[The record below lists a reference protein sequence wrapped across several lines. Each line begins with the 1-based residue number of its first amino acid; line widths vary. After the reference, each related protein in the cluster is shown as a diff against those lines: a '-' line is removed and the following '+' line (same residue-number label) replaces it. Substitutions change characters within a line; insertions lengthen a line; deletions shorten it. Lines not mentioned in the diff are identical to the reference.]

1 MSDENKVLLR
11 VSNLKQYFPI
21 GKKKMGKPQSFV
33 KANDGISLNIYE
45 GETFGLVGESGCGK
59 STFGRTLL
67 QLYRQTGGRTVYY
80 GRTVE
85 DFDLKYVEEIFKN
98 LPDKKKKCEE
108 LLDKVKKLEADYAK
122 MPEGTEEEKIAKKV
136 AGQHLAEMES
146 EADNDLLDITALIG
160 GLYTLDETALA
171 EAGRHYL
178 AEYLA
183 MKEIRKIN
191 AQADEFEKN
200 GKSAKAGE
208 VKKKIPEL
216 QKKVQAEL
224 AEIDKIR
231 DNCKKDEDFEKY
243 EVQKDD
249 GINLANLTDAEMRYL
264 RRDLQ
269 LIFQDPYSSLNPR
282 MTVGQIIGEGLM
294 AHNIFK
300 KGDPKMQDYIMEI
313 MEKCGLAS
321 YFIHRYPHQFSGGMK
336 QRVIIAMAVCCKPK
350 LIIADEPTTALDVT
364 VQAQVLELLK
374 ELQRDMDTAILLI
387 THNLGVVWEMCDKV
401 MVMYAGN
408 TVEFTDT
415 KTLYSNPRHPYTWG
429 LLDSMPKLSDES
441 KGELKTIP
449 GTPPDLRLTGKCC
462 NFYNRCPYVTEAC
475 TQSVPPLVEVEPGHF
490 VACHRQN
497 LTNKLEKG
505 EGLKDE

>member
-1 MSDENKVLLR
+1 MSENILTVKDLKTYFYTASGVAKAVDG
-11 VSNLKQYFPI
+11 VSF
-21 GKKKMGKPQSFV
+21 
-33 KANDGISLNIYE
+33 NIAK
-45 GETFGLVGESGCGK
+45 GETMGIVGESGSGK
-59 STFGRTLL
+59 SVTSSSIIRLLPPRTGKIV
-67 QLYRQTGGRTVYY
+67 GGS
-80 GRTVE
+80 
-85 DFDLKYVEEIFKN
+85 I
-98 LPDKKKKCEE
+98 
-108 LLDKVKKLEADYAK
+108 
-122 MPEGTEEEKIAKKV
+122 
-136 AGQHLAEMES
+136 
-146 EADNDLLDITALIG
+146 
-160 GLYTLDETALA
+160 
-171 EAGRHYL
+171 
-178 AEYLA
+178 
-183 MKEIRKIN
+183 
-191 AQADEFEKN
+191 EFE
-200 GKSAKAGE
+200 GKDVLALS
-208 VKKKIPEL
+208 KKEL
-216 QKKVQAEL
+216 N
-224 AEIDKIR
+224 DFR
-231 DNCKKDEDFEKY
+231 GKDIA
-243 EVQKDD
+243 V
-249 GINLANLTDAEMRYL
+249 
-264 RRDLQ
+264 
-269 LIFQDPYSSLNPR
+269 IFQDPMTSLDPVFKIGKQ
-282 MTVGQIIGEGLM
+282 MTEMIM
-294 AHNIFK
+294 AHQNVTK
-300 KGDPKMQDYIMEI
+300 DEAWKMAVEALSKVGIPEP
-313 MEKCGLAS
+313 EKRMNS
-321 YFIHRYPHQFSGGMK
+321 YPYELSGGMC

-449 GTPPDLRLTGKCC
+449 GTPPDLRLTGQCC

>member
-1 MSDENKVLLR
+1 MSENILTVKDLKTYFYTASGIAKAVDG
-11 VSNLKQYFPI
+11 VSF
-21 GKKKMGKPQSFV
+21 
-33 KANDGISLNIYE
+33 NIAK
-45 GETFGLVGESGCGK
+45 GETMGIVGESGSGK
-59 STFGRTLL
+59 SVTSSSIIRLLPPRTGKIV
-67 QLYRQTGGRTVYY
+67 GGS
-80 GRTVE
+80 
-85 DFDLKYVEEIFKN
+85 I
-98 LPDKKKKCEE
+98 
-108 LLDKVKKLEADYAK
+108 
-122 MPEGTEEEKIAKKV
+122 
-136 AGQHLAEMES
+136 
-146 EADNDLLDITALIG
+146 
-160 GLYTLDETALA
+160 
-171 EAGRHYL
+171 
-178 AEYLA
+178 
-183 MKEIRKIN
+183 
-191 AQADEFEKN
+191 EFEGNDVLALSKKELN
-200 GKSAKAGE
+200 DFRGKDIA
-208 VKKKIPEL
+208 V
-216 QKKVQAEL
+216 
-224 AEIDKIR
+224 
-231 DNCKKDEDFEKY
+231 
-243 EVQKDD
+243 
-249 GINLANLTDAEMRYL
+249 
-264 RRDLQ
+264 
-269 LIFQDPYSSLNPR
+269 IFQDPMTSLDPVFKIGKQ
-282 MTVGQIIGEGLM
+282 MTEMIM
-294 AHNIFK
+294 AHQNVTK
-300 KGDPKMQDYIMEI
+300 DEAWKMAVEALSKVGIPEP
-313 MEKCGLAS
+313 EKRMNS
-321 YFIHRYPHQFSGGMK
+321 YPYELSGGMC

>member
-1 MSDENKVLLR
+1 MSENILTVKDLKTYFYTASGVAKAVDG
-11 VSNLKQYFPI
+11 VSF
-21 GKKKMGKPQSFV
+21 
-33 KANDGISLNIYE
+33 NIAK
-45 GETFGLVGESGCGK
+45 GETMGIVGESGSGK
-59 STFGRTLL
+59 SVTSSSIIRLLPPRTGKIV
-67 QLYRQTGGRTVYY
+67 GGS
-80 GRTVE
+80 
-85 DFDLKYVEEIFKN
+85 I
-98 LPDKKKKCEE
+98 
-108 LLDKVKKLEADYAK
+108 
-122 MPEGTEEEKIAKKV
+122 
-136 AGQHLAEMES
+136 
-146 EADNDLLDITALIG
+146 
-160 GLYTLDETALA
+160 
-171 EAGRHYL
+171 
-178 AEYLA
+178 
-183 MKEIRKIN
+183 
-191 AQADEFEKN
+191 EFE
-200 GKSAKAGE
+200 GKDVLALS
-208 VKKKIPEL
+208 KKEL
-216 QKKVQAEL
+216 N
-224 AEIDKIR
+224 DFR
-231 DNCKKDEDFEKY
+231 GKDIA
-243 EVQKDD
+243 VV
-249 GINLANLTDAEMRYL
+249 
-264 RRDLQ
+264 
-269 LIFQDPYSSLNPR
+269 FQDPMTSLDPVFKIGKQ
-282 MTVGQIIGEGLM
+282 MTEMIM
-294 AHNIFK
+294 AHQNVTK
-300 KGDPKMQDYIMEI
+300 DEAWKMAVEALSKVGIPEPAKRMN
-313 MEKCGLAS
+313 S
-321 YFIHRYPHQFSGGMK
+321 YPYELSGGMC

-374 ELQRDMDTAILLI
+374 DLQRNMDTAILLI

>member
-1 MSDENKVLLR
+1 MSENILTVKDLKTYFYTASGIAKAVDG
-11 VSNLKQYFPI
+11 VSF
-21 GKKKMGKPQSFV
+21 
-33 KANDGISLNIYE
+33 NIAK
-45 GETFGLVGESGCGK
+45 GETMGIVGESGSGK
-59 STFGRTLL
+59 SVTSSSIIRLLPPRTGKIV
-67 QLYRQTGGRTVYY
+67 GGS
-80 GRTVE
+80 
-85 DFDLKYVEEIFKN
+85 I
-98 LPDKKKKCEE
+98 
-108 LLDKVKKLEADYAK
+108 
-122 MPEGTEEEKIAKKV
+122 
-136 AGQHLAEMES
+136 
-146 EADNDLLDITALIG
+146 
-160 GLYTLDETALA
+160 
-171 EAGRHYL
+171 
-178 AEYLA
+178 
-183 MKEIRKIN
+183 
-191 AQADEFEKN
+191 EFE
-200 GKSAKAGE
+200 GKDVLALS
-208 VKKKIPEL
+208 KKEL
-216 QKKVQAEL
+216 N
-224 AEIDKIR
+224 DFR
-231 DNCKKDEDFEKY
+231 GKDIA
-243 EVQKDD
+243 V
-249 GINLANLTDAEMRYL
+249 
-264 RRDLQ
+264 
-269 LIFQDPYSSLNPR
+269 IFQDPMTSLDPVFKIGKQ
-282 MTVGQIIGEGLM
+282 MTEMIM
-294 AHNIFK
+294 AHQNVTKDEAWKMAVEALSKVGIPEPEK
-300 KGDPKMQDYIMEI
+300 RMNSDPYE
-313 MEKCGLAS
+313 L
-321 YFIHRYPHQFSGGMK
+321 SGGMC

-449 GTPPDLRLTGKCC
+449 GTPPDLRLTGECC

>member
-1 MSDENKVLLR
+1 MSENILTVKDLKTYFYTASGIAKAVDG
-11 VSNLKQYFPI
+11 VSF
-21 GKKKMGKPQSFV
+21 
-33 KANDGISLNIYE
+33 NIAK
-45 GETFGLVGESGCGK
+45 GETMGIVGESGSGK
-59 STFGRTLL
+59 SVTSSSIIRLLPPRTGKIV
-67 QLYRQTGGRTVYY
+67 GGS
-80 GRTVE
+80 
-85 DFDLKYVEEIFKN
+85 I
-98 LPDKKKKCEE
+98 
-108 LLDKVKKLEADYAK
+108 
-122 MPEGTEEEKIAKKV
+122 
-136 AGQHLAEMES
+136 
-146 EADNDLLDITALIG
+146 
-160 GLYTLDETALA
+160 
-171 EAGRHYL
+171 
-178 AEYLA
+178 
-183 MKEIRKIN
+183 
-191 AQADEFEKN
+191 EFE
-200 GKSAKAGE
+200 GKDVLALS
-208 VKKKIPEL
+208 KKEL
-216 QKKVQAEL
+216 N
-224 AEIDKIR
+224 DFR
-231 DNCKKDEDFEKY
+231 GKDIA
-243 EVQKDD
+243 V
-249 GINLANLTDAEMRYL
+249 
-264 RRDLQ
+264 
-269 LIFQDPYSSLNPR
+269 IFQDPMTSLDPVFKIGKQ
-282 MTVGQIIGEGLM
+282 MTEMIM
-294 AHNIFK
+294 AHHNVTK
-300 KGDPKMQDYIMEI
+300 DEAWKMAVEALSKVGIPEP
-313 MEKCGLAS
+313 EKRMNS
-321 YFIHRYPHQFSGGMK
+321 YPYELSGGMC

-449 GTPPDLRLTGKCC
+449 GTPPDLRLTGECC

>member
-1 MSDENKVLLR
+1 MSENILTVKDLKTYFYTASGIAKAVDG
-11 VSNLKQYFPI
+11 VSF
-21 GKKKMGKPQSFV
+21 
-33 KANDGISLNIYE
+33 NIAK
-45 GETFGLVGESGCGK
+45 GETMGIVGESGSGK
-59 STFGRTLL
+59 SVTSSSIIRLLPPRTGKIV
-67 QLYRQTGGRTVYY
+67 GGS
-80 GRTVE
+80 
-85 DFDLKYVEEIFKN
+85 I
-98 LPDKKKKCEE
+98 
-108 LLDKVKKLEADYAK
+108 
-122 MPEGTEEEKIAKKV
+122 
-136 AGQHLAEMES
+136 
-146 EADNDLLDITALIG
+146 
-160 GLYTLDETALA
+160 
-171 EAGRHYL
+171 
-178 AEYLA
+178 
-183 MKEIRKIN
+183 
-191 AQADEFEKN
+191 EFE
-200 GKSAKAGE
+200 GKDVLALS
-208 VKKKIPEL
+208 KKEL
-216 QKKVQAEL
+216 N
-224 AEIDKIR
+224 DFR
-231 DNCKKDEDFEKY
+231 GKDIA
-243 EVQKDD
+243 V
-249 GINLANLTDAEMRYL
+249 
-264 RRDLQ
+264 
-269 LIFQDPYSSLNPR
+269 IFQDPMTSLDPVFKIGKQ
-282 MTVGQIIGEGLM
+282 MTEMIM
-294 AHNIFK
+294 AHQNVTK
-300 KGDPKMQDYIMEI
+300 DEAWKMSVEALSKVGIPEP
-313 MEKCGLAS
+313 EKRMNS
-321 YFIHRYPHQFSGGMK
+321 YPYELSGGMC

-415 KTLYSNPRHPYTWG
+415 KTLYSNPRQPYTWG

>member
-1 MSDENKVLLR
+1 MSENILTVKDLKTYFYTASGIAKAVDG
-11 VSNLKQYFPI
+11 VSF
-21 GKKKMGKPQSFV
+21 
-33 KANDGISLNIYE
+33 NIAK
-45 GETFGLVGESGCGK
+45 GETMGIVGESGSGK
-59 STFGRTLL
+59 RVTSSSIIRLLPPRTGKIV
-67 QLYRQTGGRTVYY
+67 GGS
-80 GRTVE
+80 
-85 DFDLKYVEEIFKN
+85 I
-98 LPDKKKKCEE
+98 
-108 LLDKVKKLEADYAK
+108 
-122 MPEGTEEEKIAKKV
+122 
-136 AGQHLAEMES
+136 
-146 EADNDLLDITALIG
+146 
-160 GLYTLDETALA
+160 
-171 EAGRHYL
+171 
-178 AEYLA
+178 
-183 MKEIRKIN
+183 
-191 AQADEFEKN
+191 EFE
-200 GKSAKAGE
+200 GKDVLALS
-208 VKKKIPEL
+208 KKEL
-216 QKKVQAEL
+216 N
-224 AEIDKIR
+224 DFR
-231 DNCKKDEDFEKY
+231 GKDIA
-243 EVQKDD
+243 V
-249 GINLANLTDAEMRYL
+249 
-264 RRDLQ
+264 
-269 LIFQDPYSSLNPR
+269 IFQDPMTSLDPVFKIGKQ
-282 MTVGQIIGEGLM
+282 MTEMIM
-294 AHNIFK
+294 AHQNVTK
-300 KGDPKMQDYIMEI
+300 DEAWKMAVEALSKVGIPEP
-313 MEKCGLAS
+313 EKRMNS
-321 YFIHRYPHQFSGGMK
+321 YPYELSGGMC

-449 GTPPDLRLTGKCC
+449 GTPPDLRLTGECC

>member
-1 MSDENKVLLR
+1 MSENILTVKDLKTYFYTASGIAKAVDG
-11 VSNLKQYFPI
+11 VSF
-21 GKKKMGKPQSFV
+21 
-33 KANDGISLNIYE
+33 NIAK
-45 GETFGLVGESGCGK
+45 GETMGIVGESGSGK
-59 STFGRTLL
+59 SVTSSSIIRLLPPRTGKIV
-67 QLYRQTGGRTVYY
+67 GGS
-80 GRTVE
+80 
-85 DFDLKYVEEIFKN
+85 I
-98 LPDKKKKCEE
+98 
-108 LLDKVKKLEADYAK
+108 
-122 MPEGTEEEKIAKKV
+122 
-136 AGQHLAEMES
+136 
-146 EADNDLLDITALIG
+146 
-160 GLYTLDETALA
+160 
-171 EAGRHYL
+171 
-178 AEYLA
+178 
-183 MKEIRKIN
+183 
-191 AQADEFEKN
+191 EFE
-200 GKSAKAGE
+200 GKDVLALS
-208 VKKKIPEL
+208 KKEL
-216 QKKVQAEL
+216 N
-224 AEIDKIR
+224 DFR
-231 DNCKKDEDFEKY
+231 GKDIA
-243 EVQKDD
+243 V
-249 GINLANLTDAEMRYL
+249 
-264 RRDLQ
+264 
-269 LIFQDPYSSLNPR
+269 IFQDPMTSLDPVFKIGKQ
-282 MTVGQIIGEGLM
+282 MTEMIM
-294 AHNIFK
+294 AHQNVTK
-300 KGDPKMQDYIMEI
+300 DEAWKMAVEALSKVGIPEP
-313 MEKCGLAS
+313 EKRMNS
-321 YFIHRYPHQFSGGMK
+321 YPYELSGGMC

-505 EGLKDE
+505 EGLKNE

>member
-1 MSDENKVLLR
+1 MSENILTVKDLKTYFYSASGVAKAVDG
-11 VSNLKQYFPI
+11 VSF
-21 GKKKMGKPQSFV
+21 
-33 KANDGISLNIYE
+33 NIAK
-45 GETFGLVGESGCGK
+45 GETMGIVGESGSGK
-59 STFGRTLL
+59 SVTSSSIIRLLPPRTGKIV
-67 QLYRQTGGRTVYY
+67 GGS
-80 GRTVE
+80 
-85 DFDLKYVEEIFKN
+85 I
-98 LPDKKKKCEE
+98 
-108 LLDKVKKLEADYAK
+108 
-122 MPEGTEEEKIAKKV
+122 
-136 AGQHLAEMES
+136 
-146 EADNDLLDITALIG
+146 
-160 GLYTLDETALA
+160 
-171 EAGRHYL
+171 
-178 AEYLA
+178 
-183 MKEIRKIN
+183 
-191 AQADEFEKN
+191 EFE
-200 GKSAKAGE
+200 GKDVLALS
-208 VKKKIPEL
+208 KKEL
-216 QKKVQAEL
+216 N
-224 AEIDKIR
+224 DFR
-231 DNCKKDEDFEKY
+231 GKDIA
-243 EVQKDD
+243 VV
-249 GINLANLTDAEMRYL
+249 
-264 RRDLQ
+264 
-269 LIFQDPYSSLNPR
+269 FQDPMTSLDPVFKIGKQ
-282 MTVGQIIGEGLM
+282 MTEMIM
-294 AHNIFK
+294 AHQNVTK
-300 KGDPKMQDYIMEI
+300 DEAWKMAVEALNKVGIPEP
-313 MEKCGLAS
+313 EKRMNS
-321 YFIHRYPHQFSGGMK
+321 YPYELSGGMC

-374 ELQRDMDTAILLI
+374 DLQRNMDTAILLI

>member
-1 MSDENKVLLR
+1 MSENILTVKDLKTYFYTASGVAKAVDG
-11 VSNLKQYFPI
+11 VSF
-21 GKKKMGKPQSFV
+21 
-33 KANDGISLNIYE
+33 NIAK
-45 GETFGLVGESGCGK
+45 GETMGIVGESGSGK
-59 STFGRTLL
+59 SVTSSSIIRLLPPRTGKIV
-67 QLYRQTGGRTVYY
+67 GGS
-80 GRTVE
+80 
-85 DFDLKYVEEIFKN
+85 I
-98 LPDKKKKCEE
+98 
-108 LLDKVKKLEADYAK
+108 
-122 MPEGTEEEKIAKKV
+122 
-136 AGQHLAEMES
+136 
-146 EADNDLLDITALIG
+146 
-160 GLYTLDETALA
+160 
-171 EAGRHYL
+171 
-178 AEYLA
+178 
-183 MKEIRKIN
+183 
-191 AQADEFEKN
+191 EFE
-200 GKSAKAGE
+200 GKDVLALS
-208 VKKKIPEL
+208 KKEL
-216 QKKVQAEL
+216 N
-224 AEIDKIR
+224 DFR
-231 DNCKKDEDFEKY
+231 GKDIA
-243 EVQKDD
+243 V
-249 GINLANLTDAEMRYL
+249 
-264 RRDLQ
+264 
-269 LIFQDPYSSLNPR
+269 IFQDPMTSLDPVFKIGKQ
-282 MTVGQIIGEGLM
+282 MTEMIM
-294 AHNIFK
+294 AHQNVTK
-300 KGDPKMQDYIMEI
+300 DEAWKMSVEALSKVGIPEP
-313 MEKCGLAS
+313 EKRMNS
-321 YFIHRYPHQFSGGMK
+321 YPYELSGGMC

-449 GTPPDLRLTGKCC
+449 GTPPDLRLTGRCC